1 MKPLATILA
10 LALLPMIGSCQN
22 PDEKPAADTKP
33 APTAKAEKVRFKTNK
48 GDFVIELNAE
58 KAPITVA
65 NFLSYVN
72 KKHFDGTTF
81 HRVVAGSTSIQV
93 IQGGGFAL
101 ENGKLVEKSV
111 DKPIKNE
118 GQNGLKNDRGTISM
132 ARTRDLDSATSQFFI
147 NVADNATL
155 DYPSNGGYAV
165 FGKVVEGMDVVDKIK
180 AVATGTA
187 TITMRHP
194 ATGEKMEAPSQDV
207 PNEPVVIESA
217 KVE

>member
-1 MKPLATILA
+1 MKPFTAILA
-10 LALLPMIGSCQN
+10 LALLPMIALS
-22 PDEKPAADTKP
+22 EKTEEKAKTATE
-33 APTAKAEKVRFKTNK
+33 AKASKVRFKTNK
-48 GDFVIELNAE
+48 GDFVVELNAE

-81 HRVVAGSTSIQV
+81 HRIIPTFM

-101 ENGKLVEKSV
+101 ENGKLEQKPV

-118 GQNGLKNDRGTISM
+118 GQNGLKNERGTIAM
-132 ARTRDLDSATSQFFI
+132 ARTGELDSATSQFFI
-147 NVADNATL
+147 NVVDNAML

-180 AVATGTA
+180 AVPTGTA

-194 ATGEKMEAPSQDV
+194 VSGEKMQAPSQDV